1 MSGEPAQGADVQDA
15 SIPQGA
21 PPAPEGTPQE
31 RAAEHLFGS
40 QEETA
45 VPEEVAAPPEPEAKP
60 APPAEDD
67 ADTRLSRLYAQ
78 TTESEQSMRRL
89 EAQNRE
95 LATKLERLEAFD
107 KALSADPT
115 AALRERGLDPQELIK
130 KQLGLD
136 DAPPT
141 AEEIAQ
147 QALSRVAQFEEK
159 EQAREAAQA
168 QQRLG
173 DRQTEL
179 QGQVQ
184 QFLKDN
190 GFDALGTSA
199 PAVANLAQRLFN
211 EEQDGAFNGHSA
223 EAITGYCRKLAENYD
238 AQLSQEVRGYVS
250 AEGALDKLLAD
261 EATAK
266 LLRAKLGA
274 PETSKPNGG
283 QATDAADPGNEPRT
297 ISDQMAAQS
306 GSPQPKP
313 DGTWDADEA
322 RRRAAAVVAKSFAQE
337 T

>member
-15 SIPQGA
+15 SVPQEA
-21 PPAPEGTPQE
+21 PPAPDEGTPQE
-31 RAAEHLFGS
+31 RAAELLFRS
-40 QEETA
+40 EEA
-45 VPEEVAAPPEPEAKP
+45 PAAPEEAATPPEPEAP

-136 DAPPT
+136 DVPPT

-173 DRQTEL
+173 NRQTEL

-190 GFDALGTSA
+190 GFDALGTSV
-199 PAVANLAQRLFN
+199 PAVANLAKRLFD
-211 EEQDGAFNGHSA
+211 EEQNGDFNNHSA

-266 LLRAKLGA
+266 LLRAKFGA
-274 PETSKPNGG
+274 PDTSKPNGG
-283 QATDAADPGNEPRT
+283 QAPDAADPGNEPRT

-306 GSPQPKP
+306 GSQSKP

-322 RRRAAAVVAKSFAQE
+322 MRRAAAVVAKSFAQE